1 MSNAFAKLL
10 DKVSS
15 YQLFNYLFPGIIFI
29 EGIEYL
35 TRIVYPNDN
44 IIFRLFVYYIAGMI
58 LSRIGSVFIE
68 PICKKLCV
76 VVYASYGNYL
86 KALNGTEDGTIMPD
100 PKLDVLVAENNTYRT
115 LVATF
120 LLMLIV
126 YVFAQFQWF
135 YDFNDWKWSMIIYL
149 VLLIG
154 LFILSFRKQ
163 TAFVRSR
170 THSDLKLKDKE
181 QIEGLKKDQKKVKLW
196 KQIIG

>member
-1 MSNAFAKLL
+1 MSETFSKLL

-29 EGIEYL
+29 EGIEYT

-44 IIFRLFVYYIAGMI
+44 IVIRFFIYYIAGMI

-68 PICKKLCV
+68 PIFKKLCL
-76 VVYASYGNYL
+76 VVYASYGNFL
-86 KALNGTEDGTIMPD
+86 TALNGTEDGTIKPD

-120 LLMLIV
+120 LLMLVV
-126 YVFAQFQWF
+126 YVLAQFQWF
-135 YDFNDWKWSMIIYL
+135 YDFNNRGWSMIIYL

-163 TAFVRSR
+163 TVFVRNR
-170 THSDLKLKDKE
+170 THSNLKLKDKE
-181 QIEGLKKDQKKVKLW
+181 QIEELKKDQKRMKLW